1 MQVQLQAALVK
12 AQSEM
17 GAVFKDST
25 NPHYR
30 SKYASLPAVL
40 HVVIPA
46 LNRNG
51 IAFSQSPDYDPDT
64 SCVVLTTSIAHS
76 GGGVYE
82 TVTRAPIGRKV
93 DIQSFGS
100 AVTYLRRYAAQS
112 LLGIS
117 VEDDDG
123 NAAARRKPPVDAECR
138 YRALVAATIA
148 AQSPAL
154 PWSTRIARQLQSSG
168 LTAADFNTWAAGA
181 GKPLLG
187 DMTDAQKANVYAWLD
202 QNKGGAVIRAAIGGE
217 Q

>member
-1 MQVQLQAALVK
+1 MDTKDKMQVQLQAALVK

-123 NAAARRKPPVDAECR
+123 NAAARRKPPVDA
-138 YRALVAATIA
+138 
-148 AQSPAL
+148 P

-168 LTAADFNTWAAGA
+168 LTAADFNQWATGA

>member
-1 MQVQLQAALVK
+1 MDTKDKMQVQLQAALVK

-64 SCVVLTTSIAHS
+64 ACVVLTTSIAHS

-112 LLGIS
+112 LRSKTTTATPPHVASRLS
-117 VEDDDG
+117 M
-123 NAAARRKPPVDAECR
+123 RRR
-138 YRALVAATIA
+138 GR
-148 AQSPAL
+148 PAL
-154 PWSTRIARQLQSSG
+154 PGSCSRPALPLPTSTSG
-168 LTAADFNTWAAGA
+168 RPVPASRFSET
-181 GKPLLG
+181 
-187 DMTDAQKANVYAWLD
+187 
-202 QNKGGAVIRAAIGGE
+202 
-217 Q
+217 

>member
-1 MQVQLQAALVK
+1 MDTKDKMQVQLQAALVK

-123 NAAARRKPPVDAECR
+123 NAAARRKPPVDA
-138 YRALVAATIA
+138 
-148 AQSPAL
+148 P

-168 LTAADFNTWAAGA
+168 LTAADFNQWAAGA

>member
-1 MQVQLQAALVK
+1 MDTKDKMQVQLQAALVK

-82 TVTRAPIGRKV
+82 TITRAPIGRKV

-123 NAAARRKPPVDAECR
+123 NAAARRKPPVDA
-138 YRALVAATIA
+138 
-148 AQSPAL
+148 P

-168 LTAADFNTWAAGA
+168 LTAADFNQWAAGA